1 MAEKTT
7 APLPRAERKLTEWT
21 SSDHAAKCP
30 TKAWLELP
38 RDIQEKYRK
47 LGPTDTA
54 ARDAFK
60 KQYRGAAPDC
70 INDVEGGCC
79 PDDLVINAG
88 SQTLFIGGANG
99 ERTVGIGGD
108 PPRVDPG
115 DRRRGLYYFDLV
127 SKGLLSGLQQVKKVP
142 LVRLAELEK
151 TRQIRTGERPAD
163 WILKARAR
171 SDEGKGPP
179 VFEDK
184 RTAMSELQRAA
195 TGVPDPEL

>member
-1 MAEKTT
+1 MPDEGVAG
-7 APLPRAERKLTEWT
+7 A
-21 SSDHAAKCP
+21 
-30 TKAWLELP
+30 
-38 RDIQEKYRK
+38 
-47 LGPTDTA
+47 A
-54 ARDAFK
+54 ARHPGEVPEARADRHGGSGRVQEAVPGGGARLH
-60 KQYRGAAPDC
+60 QRRG
-70 INDVEGGCC
+70 GRLL